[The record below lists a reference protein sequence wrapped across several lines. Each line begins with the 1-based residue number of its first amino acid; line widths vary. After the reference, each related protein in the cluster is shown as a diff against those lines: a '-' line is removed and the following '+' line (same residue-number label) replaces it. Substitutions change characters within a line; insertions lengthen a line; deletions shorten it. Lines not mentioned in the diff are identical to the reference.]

1 MPGTPRADQ
10 SGPSLF
16 DAPGLADRS
25 TQGTAPLA
33 VRMRPQELGE
43 LVGQG
48 ELLAPGSPLSRL
60 IDGSGASSVILWG
73 PPGTGKTTIAALVSR
88 AGGRRFVELSAVTA
102 GVKDVRAAIDA
113 ARMSGVPTVLFI
125 DEVHRFTRTQQDA
138 LLPGVENGW
147 VTLVAATTENPSFSV
162 VSPLLSRSLVLT
174 LRSLSDDEVG
184 ILLDRAVADPRGLGG
199 RVRLAQGARADLVRY
214 AAGDARRALTYLE
227 AAAQGV
233 AGGVA
238 TPGGEPGADAGAES
252 EAGAIGV
259 PEVTAELVA
268 VAVQRALVR
277 YDRSGDQHYD
287 VISAFIKSVRGSDP
301 DAALHYLARMIEAGE
316 DPRFIARRLV
326 ILASEDVGLADPT
339 ALGVATA
346 AMTAAAQIGLPEA
359 RLPLAQATL
368 HLALAP
374 KSNAVIR
381 AMDAAQADIR
391 AGRVGPVPAHLR
403 DGHYPGAASLGVVG
417 YRYPHDDPSGVLAQQ
432 YAPDEVRGRRYYEPT
447 GHGVEARLTELV
459 QRLRETVDGTGSREP

>member
-1 MPGTPRADQ
+1 VPGTPRTDQ

-16 DAPGLADRS
+16 DAPGLAERS
-25 TQGTAPLA
+25 AQGAAPLA

-73 PPGTGKTTIAALVSR
+73 PPGTGKTTIAALVSQ

-102 GVKDVRAAIDA
+102 GVKDVRAAIDT

-174 LRSLSDDEVG
+174 LRSLTDDEVG

-199 RVRLAQGARADLVRY
+199 RVRLAEGARADLIRY

-227 AAAQGV
+227 ASAQGV
-233 AGGVA
+233 VWGSPAAEAGE
-238 TPGGEPGADAGAES
+238 PGGESPS
-252 EAGAIGV
+252 EA
-259 PEVTAELVA
+259 PEVTAEIVA

-287 VISAFIKSVRGSDP
+287 VISAFIKSIRGSDP

-403 DGHYPGAASLGVVG
+403 DGHYPGAASLGVAG

-432 YAPDEVRGRRYYEPT
+432 YAPDEIRGRRYYEPT
-447 GHGVEARLTELV
+447 AHGVEARLSELV
-459 QRLRETVDGTGSREP
+459 QRLREAVDGSAPLEP

>member
-238 TPGGEPGADAGAES
+238 TPGGEPGADAGAGS
-252 EAGAIGV
+252 EAVGHR
-259 PEVTAELVA
+259 
-268 VAVQRALVR
+268 RA
-277 YDRSGDQHYD
+277 
-287 VISAFIKSVRGSDP
+287 RG
-301 DAALHYLARMIEAGE
+301 HR
-316 DPRFIARRLV
+316 
-326 ILASEDVGLADPT
+326 
-339 ALGVATA
+339 
-346 AMTAAAQIGLPEA
+346 
-359 RLPLAQATL
+359 
-368 HLALAP
+368 
-374 KSNAVIR
+374 
-381 AMDAAQADIR
+381 
-391 AGRVGPVPAHLR
+391 
-403 DGHYPGAASLGVVG
+403 
-417 YRYPHDDPSGVLAQQ
+417 
-432 YAPDEVRGRRYYEPT
+432 
-447 GHGVEARLTELV
+447 
-459 QRLRETVDGTGSREP
+459 